1 MEKVRY
7 GGTTFELVPGGFDTI
22 SGGTDKIIIRHQ
34 MGDKTLDEIKA
45 IAKSVTTAN
54 SIDLLDSDGAMMR
67 SLDGYVY
74 GGDIREIED
83 YLVEEREIPIESDT
97 DETTQETDPEAGVST
112 EPAYTVQQIRADI
125 AVVTFRLPDLRDEVD
140 QIKAVQD
147 EMIVSMLEGGM

>member
-74 GGDIREIED
+74 GGDIREIEN
-83 YLVEEREIPIESDT
+83 YIIEEKQIPVESTDTDQDSDAEIPT
-97 DETTQETDPEAGVST
+97 WPV
-112 EPAYTVQQIRADI
+112 YMVQKIYADI

-140 QIKAVQD
+140 QLKAVQD
-147 EMIVSMLEGGM
+147 EMIVSMLEGGI